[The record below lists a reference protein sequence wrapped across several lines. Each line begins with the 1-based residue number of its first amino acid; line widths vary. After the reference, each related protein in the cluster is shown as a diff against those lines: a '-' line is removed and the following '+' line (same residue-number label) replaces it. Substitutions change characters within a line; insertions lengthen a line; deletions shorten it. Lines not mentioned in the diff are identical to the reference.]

1 MLYPVFARGDLKP
14 GQPAAALRI
23 VTLMAVVLA
32 TGLALI
38 SGPLIRI
45 LYGTAFADA
54 IPAFRWL
61 LLGTVAWS
69 TTHVTWTYVSSS
81 GRPGVGVLVFS
92 VATGVDV
99 LLNVILLPGLGV
111 VGASI
116 AATASYI
123 AAGLV
128 FFHLFRGAE
137 RCSIRTALV
146 PKWSDLQV
154 LWRAFAEAQTALLR
168 FLRRR
173 PSPVAAPW

>member
-1 MLYPVFARGDLKP
+1 
-14 GQPAAALRI
+14 
-23 VTLMAVVLA
+23 
-32 TGLALI
+32 
-38 SGPLIRI
+38 
-45 LYGTAFADA
+45 
-54 IPAFRWL
+54 
-61 LLGTVAWS
+61 
-69 TTHVTWTYVSSS
+69 
-81 GRPGVGVLVFS
+81 VFS

-168 FLRRR
+168 VLRRR
-173 PSPVAAPW
+173 LSPVAAPW